1 MNELEQCYC
10 DELVAL
16 RDQLA
21 DVNDSVDTILNR
33 IYNNDAGFIR
43 VAKRGERVTTVYQTL
58 ANVQRNMSMSID
70 AIVGKLQQ
78 LAESDG

>member
-1 MNELEQCYC
+1 MNELEQYYC

-33 IYNNDAGFIR
+33 IYNNDAGFIH
-43 VAKRGERVTTVYQTL
+43 VAKRGERVTTVYQVL